1 MSSTATRMTAEERR
15 EAILQAALEAFAST
29 GYHGTSTETIAERA
43 SISQPYLF
51 RLFGTKKE
59 LFIATVRRCF
69 RETLET
75 FMRAA
80 EGKRGE
86 EALKAMGESYMALLA
101 DRNRLMAQLQA
112 YASCDDPEI
121 RKVVRDGYGDLYNWI
136 ERVSGLP
143 AAELSGFFAK
153 GMLLNVVAAM
163 DLLNSDEPWAQRLL
177 EGCREAQ

>member
-1 MSSTATRMTAEERR
+1 MTAEERR
-15 EAILQAALEAFAST
+15 EAILEAARDEFAST

-43 SISQPYLF
+43 GISQPYLF

-59 LFIATVRRCF
+59 LFVASVRRSF

-86 EALKAMGESYMALLA
+86 EALKAMGESYLGLLT
-101 DRNRLMAQLQA
+101 DRSRLMAQLQA
-112 YASCDDPEI
+112 YASCDDPEL
-121 RKVVRDGYGDLYNWI
+121 RAVVREGYGDLFSWV
-136 ERVSGLP
+136 ERVSGVE
-143 AAELSGFFAK
+143 AAELGRFFAQ

-163 DLLNSDEPWAQRLL
+163 DLLNSEEPWAQRLL
-177 EGCREAQ
+177 EGCREGQ

>member
-15 EAILQAALEAFAST
+15 EAILEVALDVFAST

-43 SISQPYLF
+43 GISQPYLF

-59 LFIATVRRCF
+59 LFIATLRRCF
-69 RETLET
+69 RETLEN

-86 EALKAMGESYMALLA
+86 EALKAAGESYTALLA
-101 DRNRLMAQLQA
+101 DRSRLMSQLQA

-121 RKVVRDGYGDLYNWI
+121 REVVRQGYGDLFSWT

-143 AAELSGFFAK
+143 PADVSRFFAK
-153 GMLLNVVAAM
+153 GMLLNVAAAM

-177 EGCREAQ
+177 EGCHDWH